1 MLRDNW
7 RSSWCM
13 GITFEHSMPINT
25 MLGINSPHRG
35 ENSRI
40 LINSTVKVDAAL
52 SAPTAV
58 VHSLAVTTGA

>member
-1 MLRDNW
+1 
-7 RSSWCM
+7 M